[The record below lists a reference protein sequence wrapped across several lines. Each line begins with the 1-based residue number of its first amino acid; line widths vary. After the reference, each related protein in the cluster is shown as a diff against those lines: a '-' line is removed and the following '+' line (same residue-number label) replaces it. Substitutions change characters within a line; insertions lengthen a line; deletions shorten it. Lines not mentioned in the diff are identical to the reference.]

1 MKKIAVFDFD
11 GTLIKRDSM
20 VLFFSRYFK
29 FLSLHGFLNAP
40 QLLIDTLKFALKLY
54 SRKQYK
60 EKFINSIIDSS
71 KINDIDKLANDFS
84 EYLLT
89 KIYIDARRKIET
101 LKRDGFE
108 LVLLSASPDFYLK
121 KIKDKLGFSKLI
133 CTKTYYKD
141 RKIIISG
148 KNCYGK
154 NKIKMFLDKYKIKD
168 INWKESYCFSDCSS
182 DKKLLSYFGKSY
194 FINNKKLAKNNP
206 QFKYLR
212 WN

>member
-60 EKFINSIIDSS
+60 EKFINSIINSS
-71 KINDIDKLANDFS
+71 KINNIDKLTNDFS

-141 RKIIISG
+141 RKIIING

-154 NKIKMFLDKYKIKD
+154 NKIKMFLDEYKIKD

>member
-11 GTLIKRDSM
+11 GTLIKKDSM
-20 VLFFSRYFK
+20 VLFFYRYFK
-29 FLSLHGFLNAP
+29 FLSLHGFLNVP
-40 QLLIDTLKFALKLY
+40 LLLIDTLKFALKLY
-54 SRKQYK
+54 SQKQYK
-60 EKFINSIIDSS
+60 EKFINSIINSS

-89 KIYIDARRKIET
+89 KIYIDARRKIKT
-101 LKRDGFE
+101 LKRGGFE

-141 RKIIISG
+141 GKIIISG

-154 NKIKMFLDKYKIKD
+154 NKIKMFLDEYKIKD
-168 INWKESYCFSDCSS
+168 IDWKESYYFSDCSS

-194 FINNKKLAKNNP
+194 FINNKKPAKNNP

>member
-11 GTLIKRDSM
+11 GTLIKKDSM
-20 VLFFSRYFK
+20 VLFFFRYFK

-141 RKIIISG
+141 GKIIING

-154 NKIKMFLDKYKIKD
+154 NKIKVFLDEYKIKD
-168 INWKESYCFSDCSS
+168 INWKESYCFSDCNS